1 MRTGPEK
8 NEINPLGLATVRWF
22 VAFRVFFNAR
32 FYYPV
37 FTILFLDFGLTLEQ
51 FAVLNAVW
59 AATIVLAEVPSG
71 ALADVI
77 GRRRLVLAAA
87 VLMVVEMAL
96 LCFVPRGNADLLFA
110 VFLANRICS
119 GGAEA
124 AASGADEAMAY
135 DALQRAGAAAQWGRV
150 LEVQVRF
157 QSIGYIVAMS
167 LGAALYDPAMVQ
179 KVSGI
184 LGFDAVVSQAQTLRL
199 PLYLT
204 LAMALLALVS
214 AWRMEETASAPGR
227 GGEAAPSRSALPMEA
242 LRMTLR
248 AGHWILKTPFALAVI
263 LSGLLFDATVRL
275 VITLVSQYYRVI
287 HIPEAVYG
295 LIGSALAVLGLF
307 VPRIAAAMSRRRPP
321 AANFW
326 TVGLMILFG
335 LTAMAPTIAG
345 WGVLPVAVLVGA
357 MYLNGFF
364 VSDYLNRVADSSQ
377 RATVLSFK
385 GLSYNMAYGAAGLL
399 YSMLL
404 AHLRSGMPESGPAA
418 EIQNAVFV
426 SSLPW
431 FPAVFLVLLLV
442 LAVVLGRNRTLR

>member
-1 MRTGPEK
+1 
-8 NEINPLGLATVRWF
+8 
-22 VAFRVFFNAR
+22 
-32 FYYPV
+32 
-37 FTILFLDFGLTLEQ
+37 
-51 FAVLNAVW
+51 VLNAVW

-71 ALADVI
+71 ALADII

-110 VFLANRICS
+110 VFLVNRICS

-124 AASGADEAMAY
+124 AASGADEALAY
-135 DALQRAGAAAQWGRV
+135 DALQRSGAAAHWGRV
-150 LEVQVRF
+150 LEIQVRF

-167 LGAALYDPAMVQ
+167 LGAALYDPVMVQ
-179 KVSGI
+179 KAAEI
-184 LGFDAVVSQAQTLRL
+184 AGFDVVISQAQTLRL

-204 LAMALLALVS
+204 LSMALLALFS
-214 AWRMEETASAPGR
+214 AWRMKETAPASGPG
-227 GGEAAPSRSALPMEA
+227 GKAAPNRAALPMEA
-242 LRMTLR
+242 LRMTMR
-248 AGHWILKTPFALAVI
+248 AGLWIVRTPFALAVI

-275 VITLVSQYYRVI
+275 VITLTSQYYRVI
-287 HIPEAVYG
+287 HVPEALYG
-295 LIGSALAVLGLF
+295 LIGSALAFLGLF

-364 VSDYLNRVADSSQ
+364 VSDYLNRIADSSQ

-385 GLSYNMAYGAAGLL
+385 GLSYNLAYGAAGLL

-404 AHLRSGMPESGPAA
+404 ARLRLGMPESGPAT
-418 EIQNAVFV
+418 ELQNTVFV

-431 FPAVFLVLLLV
+431 FPTVFFVLLLA
-442 LAVVLGRNRTLR
+442 LAVVLSRNRPYR